1 MPTQHH
7 KIPIEGLL
15 ESYESALTELG
26 YSITTKRLFVKRA
39 GLIIRRHQD
48 KGLVYFDQ
56 AVINQ
61 YIREIDE
68 SYFKGGMQKKYYDRL
83 RGEVDRFACYVH
95 SGKGGALPSPLRGAK
110 QKLTAGFEQ
119 IAEEFITGN
128 FHPNTRCDIRWVTY
142 KYFG

>member
-1 MPTQHH
+1 M
-7 KIPIEGLL
+7 
-15 ESYESALTELG
+15 
-26 YSITTKRLFVKRA
+26 
-39 GLIIRRHQD
+39 
-48 KGLVYFDQ
+48 YFDQ